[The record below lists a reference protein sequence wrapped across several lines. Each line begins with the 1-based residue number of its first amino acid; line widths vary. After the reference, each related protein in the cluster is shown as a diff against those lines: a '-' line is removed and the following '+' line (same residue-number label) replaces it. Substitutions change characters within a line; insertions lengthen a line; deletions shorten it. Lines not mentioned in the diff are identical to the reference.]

1 MSMTFID
8 YLKLKKGVDTDK
20 VDPMDL
26 MDEYYDE
33 YKEYLLKTK
42 DGCSPKES

>member
-1 MSMTFID
+1 MTFKD
-8 YLKLKKGVDTDK
+8 YLKLKKGIDTDK
-20 VDPMDL
+20 IDPMDL
-26 MDEYYDE
+26 MDDYYDE